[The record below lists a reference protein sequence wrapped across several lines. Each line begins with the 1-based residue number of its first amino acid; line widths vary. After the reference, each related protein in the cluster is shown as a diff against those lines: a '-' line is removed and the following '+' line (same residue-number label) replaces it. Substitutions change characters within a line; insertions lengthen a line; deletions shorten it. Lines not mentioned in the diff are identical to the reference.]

1 MTIAYCEKCGNQLRE
16 GAKFCHSCGAATTSS
31 SFSSA
36 PPPPSYASAQDRGG
50 YTPQSSPNY
59 PQAWQSSNVEVPR
72 KSNVGK
78 IILITM
84 AVILLLVGVVSV
96 GAFIAIRRAVNNVVH
111 VGKDA
116 AGNEG
121 VSISA
126 PGGSVR
132 IGQNTAVTEAELGVP
147 IYPGATPSKDGSV
160 SISGSAAGKSGFVG
174 VATFK
179 TSDSVDEVADF
190 YRAKLPN
197 DTNVVDST
205 KFGNRTVVFK
215 AKTEGGGRVIT
226 VNATDDSTTQ
236 ITIVNAKGKDLVP

>member
-1 MTIAYCEKCGNQLRE
+1 MSIAYCEKCGNQLRE

-31 SFSSA
+31 SFSSST
-36 PPPPSYASAQDRGG
+36 PPSYASPQDRGG
-50 YTPQSSPNY
+50 YAPQSSPNY

-72 KSNVGK
+72 KSNAGK

-96 GAFIAIRRAVNNVVH
+96 GAFIAIRRAVHNVVR
-111 VGKDA
+111 VEKDA
-116 AGNEG
+116 NGNEG

-147 IYPGATPSKDGSV
+147 IYPGATQSKDGSV
-160 SISGSAAGKSGFVG
+160 TISGSGGGKSGFVG

-179 TSDSVDEVADF
+179 TSDLIGCQSAM
-190 YRAKLPN
+190 
-197 DTNVVDST
+197 
-205 KFGNRTVVFK
+205 TV
-215 AKTEGGGRVIT
+215 
-226 VNATDDSTTQ
+226 
-236 ITIVNAKGKDLVP
+236 